1 MGSTT
6 TVRAREGT
14 TPVPSQGQRG
24 TQRSRNSTV
33 GANNKVTTRC
43 HWRPGCFNCSTER
56 EVVTYRTVPFTRNLP
71 TQVVY
76 YPGSRCAGGRSI
88 RTTPDHSQ
96 VLVPASGEERPKRP
110 WSLQVTNRQGTYLH
124 SKVTTSMHVCTVPQA
139 ATSVGSTEKCFV
151 VYA

>member
-6 TVRAREGT
+6 TVRAREG
-14 TPVPSQGQRG
+14 PPPSQARVREAHNGPGTLPSGQII
-24 TQRSRNSTV
+24 
-33 GANNKVTTRC
+33 KVTTRC

-56 EVVTYRTVPFTRNLP
+56 EVVTYRTVPFTRSLP

-76 YPGSRCAGGRSI
+76 YPGSRCAGGRSL
-88 RTTPDHSQ
+88 RTTPNHSHA
-96 VLVPASGEERPKRP
+96 LVPASGEERP
-110 WSLQVTNRQGTYLH
+110 WSLHVADRQGTYLH
-124 SKVTTSMHVCTVPQA
+124 SKVPTSMHVCTVLRA